1 MARVIY
7 GTYRTVVVPELPGM
21 ALKLA
26 IGVKIS
32 SSLRTI
38 SHFTANFGPRF
49 SLEVVPYLN
58 IDYSVLF
65 IARETASAVHKSADP
80 EVAKHLTTILRE
92 EFRPTEGEALILC
105 AALLEMDHA
114 GAPVGISAVEHI
126 FNLNT
131 PEKRAA
137 FLDR

>member
-1 MARVIY
+1 MIY
-7 GTYRTVVVPELPGM
+7 GTCRTVIVSELPGM

-38 SHFTANFGPRF
+38 SHFTAKFGPRF
-49 SLEVVPYLN
+49 SVEVIPHIS
-58 IDYSVLF
+58 IDRSILF
-65 IARETASAVHKSADP
+65 IAQEPASAVHKSADP
-80 EVAKHLTTILRE
+80 DVAKHLTAILRE
-92 EFRPTEGEALILC
+92 EPQPKEGETLIIC
-105 AALLEMDHA
+105 AALPEMDHA

-126 FNLNT
+126 FNLDT

>member
-1 MARVIY
+1 
-7 GTYRTVVVPELPGM
+7 M

-49 SLEVVPYLN
+49 SVEVIPHISIDHN
-58 IDYSVLF
+58 ILS
-65 IARETASAVHKSADP
+65 ITREPASAIHKSADP
-80 EVAKHLTTILRE
+80 DVAKHLTTILRE
-92 EFRPTEGEALILC
+92 EFQPKEGEALIIC

-114 GAPVGISAVEHI
+114 GAPVGTSAVEHI
-126 FNLNT
+126 FNLDT
-131 PEKRAA
+131 SEKRAT